1 MKYFFQATISATVL
15 AFCLT
20 MIALYPNSDSKIIT
34 FWGTA
39 QTIVAYW
46 LPSPVINK
54 KEEDK

>member
-1 MKYFFQATISATVL
+1 MPFVFQATISASVL

-46 LPSPVINK
+46 LPSPATNK